1 MKHII
6 FILLAMLTFLPA
18 EAQKAKTTA
27 RKKAKTSASA
37 KSKKKKGKNFQKP
50 MKKQSSTF

>member
-37 KSKKKKGKNFQKP
+37 KSKKNDIFN
-50 MKKQSSTF
+50 